1 MREVVEPT
9 MRMGEENFRSRVEQG
24 KVRATDVPLAMR
36 AVAGLRHAQRRHPG
50 RAETVRGL
58 FQRQA

>member
-36 AVAGLRHAQRRHPG
+36 AVAGSVIGAPG
-50 RAETVRGL
+50 AAATVW
-58 FQRQA
+58 

>member
-1 MREVVEPT
+1 MNAGLRERYMREVVEPT

-36 AVAGLRHAQRRHPG
+36 AVAGSIIGAPG
-50 RAETVRGL
+50 AAATVW
-58 FQRQA
+58 